1 MEYSEG
7 TEGEKGKK
15 SMVKQKEK
23 NVRKMKRASDKKDLI
38 TK

>member
-7 TEGEKGKK
+7 TEGEKG
-15 SMVKQKEK
+15 K